1 MTVKAIPDCPSD
13 LFAKLLAQYNQLQ
26 ADVAA
31 LRTWAAGHVHTENT
45 AATYTQN
52 ATTAAPTSA
61 PPVVNADTV
70 SKLP

>member
-1 MTVKAIPDCPSD
+1 MPVKATPDCPSD
-13 LFAKLLAQYNQLQ
+13 LIAKLLAQYNQLQ

-31 LRTWAAGHVHTENT
+31 LRNWAASHTHTENT
-45 AATYTQN
+45 AASYTQN

-61 PPVVNADTV
+61 PPALTADTV